1 MKSIRHVIALTVCAA
16 LAVCACKGSG
26 QAQQTRKPGA
36 RKKKPPAYP
45 TAAMLRALR
54 PGVERLVRRQAGL
67 GHITELPYYDMELTV
82 HPLQA
87 RMEGKYVLHYLNRT
101 GATVRMLPLLL
112 HPNTPRELGGTT
124 GGQLAILSARTLSG
138 PAVKLT
144 RRRLTLAV
152 LTLARPLAPGKRIK
166 VEVKFSGVLRR
177 LPATSND
184 IFQQAMASMG
194 VSGAGTGAS
203 DYGLLATGDGIL
215 TIASAYP
222 MVAPFR
228 GGKFDM
234 SPPTRFGDLAYND
247 LANFRVRVSLPA
259 GYTVVTNLRDG
270 RPGKTDA
277 ATGRAVTEVAGAAN
291 RDLVL
296 VAGKT
301 LKQLTTRVGKVLVRS
316 TFLAGDRKVGKLALD
331 TTAGSLRL
339 FQKRFGPYPYTEL
352 DTAEATLVGGAGGVE
367 FPGLQLVAGMLY
379 RKPSR
384 SASPMGQLMK
394 MMGNL
399 GNLLGG
405 GLQGRRGGAPAKGGM
420 NMLDKMVLDMAVFTT
435 AHEVAHQYFA
445 GLVGADCRAHP
456 AVDEP
461 LAQYAAGEYMIHKL
475 GKVRGQKL
483 MDTNAKLNYALYRLM
498 GGRDRAAAQ
507 RVSKFPSP
515 LSYAAIVYGK
525 APYFYVALKKKLGA
539 RRLNRALRHAV
550 DRSRYKL
557 VTTDQWI
564 GHLERGAGGPS
575 SGVRALAKRWLHQTH
590 GDKDLGVDGS
600 GDLVLGQMLGK
611 KQYAE
616 LKRSLAML
624 GFKPRDLFRMLMGKM
639 MAGERVP

>member
-1 MKSIRHVIALTVCAA
+1 MALTLCTA
-16 LAVCACKGSG
+16 LALGACKGSG
-26 QAQQTRKPGA
+26 QAQQKRKPKA
-36 RKKKPPAYP
+36 RKKKPAYP
-45 TAAMLRALR
+45 AAAMLRALR
-54 PGVERLVRRQAGL
+54 PGVARQVRRQAAL
-67 GHITELPYYDMELTV
+67 GHITDLPYYDMELTV

-87 RMEGKYVLHYLNRT
+87 RLDGKYVLHYLNRT
-101 GATVRMLPLLL
+101 GASMRMLPLLM

-124 GGQLAILSARTLSG
+124 GGQLAILSAKTLSG

-152 LTLARPLAPGKRIK
+152 LTLASPLAPGKRIK
-166 VEVKFSGVLRR
+166 VEVKFSGALRR
-177 LPATSND
+177 LPHTSND

-194 VSGAGTGAS
+194 VSGAGSGAS

-259 GYTVVTNLRDG
+259 GYTLVTNLRDG
-270 RPGKTDA
+270 RPGKVDA
-277 ATGRAVTEVAGAAN
+277 TTGRTVTEAAGAAN

-301 LKQLTTRVGKVLVRS
+301 LKQLTRRVGKVLVRS
-316 TFLAGDRKVGKLALD
+316 TFLAGDQKVGKLVLD

-367 FPGLQLVAGMLY
+367 FNGMQLVAGMLY

-405 GLQGRRGGAPAKGGM
+405 GLQGRGAVVPASGM
-420 NMLDKMVLDMAVFTT
+420 KMLDKMVLDMAVFTT

-461 LAQYAAGEYMIHKL
+461 LAQFAAGEYMIQKH
-475 GKVRGQKL
+475 GKVRGRKL
-483 MDTNAKLNYALYRLM
+483 MDNNAKLNYALYRLM
-498 GGRDRAAAQ
+498 GGRDRPAAQ

-539 RRLNRALRHAV
+539 RRLNKALRHAV
-550 DRSRYKL
+550 DRSRFKL

-564 GHLERGAGGPS
+564 AHLERGAGGPR
-575 SGVRALAKRWLHQTH
+575 SGVRPLARRWLRQAH

-639 MAGERVP
+639 MAGER